1 VPPEPPVS
9 VIDQPSRDD
18 SVEVRPEDA
27 SGKDE
32 PGTGRPDHAHDPT
45 GRDLMAWNV
54 LTSWAGHG
62 VFVVAGFLLPRIIDR
77 KVGQEALGVWDFAWS
92 LVSYFGLAE
101 IGVGSSLSRY
111 VAKYRAAGDV
121 ARLRSAASS
130 VMLVQLASAT
140 LALAATA
147 TVALSMPY
155 LFGREIGVH
164 LDVATPVVAL
174 LGSSLAIEIAFDTF
188 HGVITG
194 CHRWDLHNAINAGFH
209 ALKTGAMIAVLL
221 FGGGLR
227 GLALVYLCGVVA
239 REITR
244 RAVAYRVCPEL
255 RIGPAYANW
264 GQVRRMAIFG
274 AKASVPGVARLFLF
288 QGNSLIVASQL
299 GPAALA
305 LYARP
310 NSLLRHAETFINKF
324 AHVLTPTAS
333 SLQAKGRLDDLR
345 RLLIESTR
353 FGTCLALPLLLILGI
368 MGDPI
373 LGLWMGARYEQGGVL
388 AILAAGYLVMLTQRP
403 VVTILT
409 GLNAHGRLGLA
420 SLVSSICGCGLSFLL
435 VKLLHLQLVG
445 AALSVAIPLA
455 LGGGAYV
462 IYDACRKLAMPY
474 GEYLRRA
481 YLSPVVCT
489 LPFVA
494 CLVAARLLFRAQP
507 LAALAV
513 GCGSGAAVLAPLYWL
528 YVLPKSARDKLEEMT
543 GRLARRLRA
552 ASV

>member
-1 VPPEPPVS
+1 VHHSPANVPSSRPLSDV
-9 VIDQPSRDD
+9 DQPSRDD
-18 SVEVRPEDA
+18 SVALPQ
-27 SGKDE
+27 
-32 PGTGRPDHAHDPT
+32 DPT

-54 LTSWAGHG
+54 LTSWAGHS

-77 KVGQEALGVWDFAWS
+77 KIGQEALGVWDFAWS

-121 ARLRSAASS
+121 VGLRSAASS
-130 VMLVQLASAT
+130 VMLVQLASAA

-147 TVALSMPY
+147 AVSQSLPF

-227 GLALVYLCGVVA
+227 GLALVYFCGVVA

-255 RIGPAYANW
+255 RIGPAHANW

-310 NSLLRHAETFINKF
+310 SSLLRQAETFINKF

-353 FGTCLALPLLLILGI
+353 FATCLALPVLLVLGV

-373 LGLWMGARYEQGGVL
+373 LGLWMGARYEQGAVL
-388 AILAAGYLVMLTQRP
+388 AILAAGYFVMLTQRP

-409 GLNAHGRLGLA
+409 GLNAHGRLGVA
-420 SLVSSICGCGLSFLL
+420 SLVSSAVGFALSLLL
-435 VKLLHLQLVG
+435 VKGLHMQLVG
-445 AALSVAIPLA
+445 AALSVSIPLA
-455 LGGGAYV
+455 LGSGVYV
-462 IYDACRKLAMPY
+462 IHDACRKLAMPY

-481 YLSPVVCT
+481 YLSPALCA
-489 LPFVA
+489 LPFTA
-494 CLVAARLLFRAQP
+494 CLVAARLIFPAQP
-507 LAALAV
+507 LLALAV
-513 GCGSGAAVLAPLYWL
+513 GGVSGTGVLAPLYWI
-528 YVLPKSARDKLEEMT
+528 YVLPKSAREKIAEIL
-543 GRLARRLRA
+543 GRLAGSPRA
-552 ASV
+552 ATV